1 MSTLEQSLADVREQT
16 TKFSAILERALDKP
30 RLDIA
35 TMREQILCTPT
46 HPSSNTQSLLTSS
59 SANTTAL
66 IIMNHAQANAQGTI
80 LGLEPPPMIITT
92 REGDQVR
99 AEVVNIVMEN
109 YTRRFHMRT
118 EIRGSPAASDA
129 EALLSLYEES
139 KRIIT
144 NAKRFME
151 GQGLF
156 QVI

>member
-1 MSTLEQSLADVREQT
+1 
-16 TKFSAILERALDKP
+16 
-30 RLDIA
+30 
-35 TMREQILCTPT
+35 
-46 HPSSNTQSLLTSS
+46 
-59 SANTTAL
+59 
-66 IIMNHAQANAQGTI
+66 
-80 LGLEPPPMIITT
+80 MIITSK
-92 REGDQVR
+92 EGDQVR

-151 GQGLF
+151 AQGLF

>member
-1 MSTLEQSLADVREQT
+1 MSTIEQRLEDVREQT

-35 TMREQILCTPT
+35 TMREQIL
-46 HPSSNTQSLLTSS
+46 SNTH
-59 SANTTAL
+59 AL

-118 EIRGSPAASDA
+118 EIRGSPAALDA

>member
-1 MSTLEQSLADVREQT
+1 MSQS
-16 TKFSAILERALDKP
+16 
-30 RLDIA
+30 
-35 TMREQILCTPT
+35 PT
-46 HPSSNTQSLLTSS
+46 LLTQVP
-59 SANTTAL
+59 ANTTAL
-66 IIMNHAQANAQGTI
+66 IIMNHAQANAQGII

-92 REGDQVR
+92 QGGGQVR

-118 EIRGSPAASDA
+118 EIRGSAAASDA

-144 NAKRFME
+144 NAKRSME

-156 QVI
+156 QVL

>member
-1 MSTLEQSLADVREQT
+1 MFT
-16 TKFSAILERALDKP
+16 
-30 RLDIA
+30 
-35 TMREQILCTPT
+35 
-46 HPSSNTQSLLTSS
+46 
-59 SANTTAL
+59 ANTIAL
-66 IIMNHAQANAQGTI
+66 VIMNHAHANAQGTI

-92 REGDQVR
+92 KEGDAVR
-99 AEVVNIVMEN
+99 AEVVTIVMEN

-156 QVI
+156 QVN

>member
-1 MSTLEQSLADVREQT
+1 
-16 TKFSAILERALDKP
+16 
-30 RLDIA
+30 
-35 TMREQILCTPT
+35 
-46 HPSSNTQSLLTSS
+46 
-59 SANTTAL
+59 
-66 IIMNHAQANAQGTI
+66 MNHAQANVQGTI

-109 YTRRFHMRT
+109 YTRRLHMRT
-118 EIRGSPAASDA
+118 EFRGSPAASDA

-139 KRIIT
+139 KRIST

-156 QVI
+156 QVN